1 MALYNSNRGGIIQI
15 IIGVVFTIL
24 VGQLISLQVI
34 SNKYKLA
41 ADNNAI
47 FRKIIYP
54 DRGIIYDRKKRALLE
69 NSISY
74 DLVVIPN
81 EAKGIDTTTLC
92 EILKIDKAEFSKR
105 MLEVIIKN
113 SRVKVGIFEPFLS
126 PELYAQLTENL
137 YRFPGFSLSER
148 SIRNYPYSTAAHVL
162 GYVAEVDVN
171 FLQRHEDEGYEM
183 GDYAGMTGLEK
194 QYEPILM
201 GQRGVKRFLRDNK
214 GRIQGAYERG
224 EFDTAAIAGQNLFT
238 SMDVQVQKLA
248 EKLLTNKVGSAVAI
262 NPKTGGVI
270 AMASSPGYNPNLL
283 TGSQRRKTIG
293 RLLLDTARPIYNRAI
308 KGQYPPGS
316 TFKPLA
322 ALIALDEG
330 LITPSFGYNCF
341 GLYTSCGDPRK
352 CEHHN
357 AGHAANLQLAIANSC
372 NSYFLQ
378 VFRMAIDNP
387 KYHNAKVGY
396 LKWKEYVNGFGLG
409 RKLGIDL
416 PSENKASIPDTAQYN
431 KDFGNA
437 RYWNS
442 CYMLTLGIG
451 QDRMTATPL
460 QLANSMAFI
469 ANEGYYYTPHF
480 VDSIEDESDDESAL
494 MEKYR
499 NKQKVTS
506 IPNQYFKII
515 KEGMHDVT
523 VYGTAAA
530 IKVPGHEY
538 CAKTGTAQ
546 NPHGKNHSLF
556 VCFAPKD
563 NPTIAVAVIVEN
575 AGYGTTWA
583 GPIAA
588 LMMEQYLNDS
598 LTTESKLKAANLEKV
613 DLLPQAIKDWY
624 VRNNKSAYLTPIEYN
639 NDELGDVWDME
650 MVSAEAA
657 LAPKMIDT
665 IKKDSSRQA
674 SAPTNIPAKPSPNKD
689 SSLLIEQSKKKAIVK
704 RKTAIKNKPLIKKK
718 VPINTNVNNI

>member
-15 IIGVVFTIL
+15 IIGFVFVIII
-24 VGQLISLQVI
+24 GQLVSLQI
-34 SNKYKLA
+34 FSNKYKLA

-81 EAKGIDTTTLC
+81 EAKGVDTNALC
-92 EILKIDKAEFSKR
+92 SILRIDKDEFNKR
-105 MLEVIIKN
+105 MIEVIVKN
-113 SRVKVGIFEPFLS
+113 SRVKAGVFEPFLS

-148 SIRNYPYSTAAHVL
+148 SIRNYPYNTAAHVL

-171 FLQRHEDEGYEM
+171 FLQKHEDEGYEM

-194 QYEPILM
+194 QYENVLM

-214 GRIQGAYERG
+214 GKMQGAFEKG
-224 EFDTAAIAGQNLFT
+224 QFDTLAVAGRNLYT
-238 SMDVQVQKLA
+238 SMDVEVQQLA
-248 EKLLTNKVGSAVAI
+248 EKLLQHKIGSAVVI

-283 TGSQRRKTIG
+283 TGNQRRRTIG
-293 RLLLDTARPIYNRAI
+293 SLLTDTARPIYNRAI

-316 TFKPLA
+316 TFKPMG

-357 AGHAANLQLAIANSC
+357 AGHAANLQLALANSC

-387 KYHNAKVGY
+387 KYHNAKQGY
-396 LKWKEYVNGFGLG
+396 LKWKEYVNSFGLG

-431 KDFGNA
+431 KDFGNPKF
-437 RYWNS
+437 WNS

-460 QLANSMAFI
+460 QLANAMALI
-469 ANEGYYYTPHF
+469 ANEGFYYTPHF
-480 VDSIEDESDDESAL
+480 VDSLEDEDEDDKAL
-494 MEKYR
+494 LAKFR
-499 NKQKVTS
+499 TKQEVTKIS
-506 IPNQYFKII
+506 GDIFKII

-523 VYGTAAA
+523 VYGTAAG

-563 NPTIAVAVIVEN
+563 NPKVAVAVVVEN
-575 AGYGTTWA
+575 AGFGATWA
-583 GPIAA
+583 GPIGGL
-588 LMMEQYLNDS
+588 LMEKYLNDT
-598 LTTESKLKAANLEKV
+598 LTAESKTKTDYLANV
-613 DLLPQAIKDWY
+613 DLMPQSIKDWY
-624 VRNNKSAYLTPIEYN
+624 VRNNKTERLTPIEYN

-650 MVSAEAA
+650 MVSENTSK
-657 LAPKMIDT
+657 PQKPRDT
-665 IKKDSSRQA
+665 IQKAVDSNLNKTSSIPPAKNQTILKKDSA
-674 SAPTNIPAKPSPNKD
+674 A
-689 SSLLIEQSKKKAIVK
+689 LINKKKK
-704 RKTAIKNKPLIKKK
+704 KNLKPK
-718 VPINTNVNNI
+718 NVNHT

>member
-1 MALYNSNRGGIIQI
+1 MSVYNQNRGGIIQI
-15 IIGVVFTIL
+15 IIGTIFFLIVAQL
-24 VGQLISLQVI
+24 VSLQVV

-69 NSISY
+69 NTISY

-81 EAKGIDTTTLC
+81 EAKGVDTAALC
-92 EILKIDKAEFSKR
+92 AILQIDKAEYSKR
-105 MLEVIIKN
+105 IVEAIIKN
-113 SRVKVGIFEPFLS
+113 TRVKAGVFEPFLT
-126 PELYAQLTENL
+126 PELYAQLNENL

-148 SIRNYPYSTAAHVL
+148 SIRSYPYNTAAHVL

-171 FLQRHEDEGYEM
+171 FLKKHESEGYEM

-194 QYEPILM
+194 NYETVLM

-214 GRIQGAYERG
+214 GKIQGPYEKG
-224 EFDTAAIAGQNLFT
+224 EFDTVAIAGKNLYT
-238 SMDVQVQKLA
+238 SVDVQVQQLA
-248 EKLLTNKVGSAVAI
+248 EKLLQNKIGSAVAI

-283 TGSQRRKTIG
+283 TGSKRRKTIG

-316 TFKPLA
+316 TFKPLG

-330 LITPSFGYNCF
+330 LITPNFGYNCF
-341 GLYTSCGDPRK
+341 GSYGACGDPRK

-357 AGHAANLQLAIANSC
+357 AGHAANLQLALAYSC

-387 KYHNAKVGY
+387 KYASAKGGY
-396 LKWKEYVNGFGLG
+396 VKWKEYMNAFGFG
-409 RKLGIDL
+409 RKLGVDL
-416 PSENKASIPDTAQYN
+416 PSENKANIPDTAQYN
-431 KDFGNA
+431 KDFGNP

-469 ANEGYYYTPHF
+469 ANDGYYYTPHF
-480 VDSIEDESDDESAL
+480 VDSIESETQEEAAQL
-494 MEKYR
+494 APFRK
-499 NKQKVTS
+499 KQKVTK
-506 IPNQYFKII
+506 IPKEYFDVI
-515 KEGMHDVT
+515 KEGKHDVT
-523 VYGTAAA
+523 VYGTAAF

-563 NPTIAVAVIVEN
+563 NPKIAVAVIVEN
-575 AGYGTTWA
+575 AGYGSTWA
-583 GPIAA
+583 GPIGG
-588 LMMEQYLNDS
+588 LLMEQYLNDT
-598 LTTESKLKAANLEKV
+598 LTTESQLKADNLAQV
-613 DLLPQAIKDWY
+613 DLMPQAIKNWY
-624 VRNNKSAYLTPIEYN
+624 AQNNKSAYLTPIEYN
-639 NDELGDVWDME
+639 NDELSDVWDME
-650 MVSAEAA
+650 MLAEGVV
-657 LAPKMIDT
+657 KTKTKDT
-665 IKKDSSRQA
+665 
-674 SAPTNIPAKPSPNKD
+674 APTAPLPNTDKTNKD
-689 SSLLIEQSKKKAIVK
+689 SLLPNTDKKKK
-704 RKTAIKNKPLIKKK
+704 LNP
-718 VPINTNVNNI
+718 

>member
-1 MALYNSNRGGIIQI
+1 MSVYNQNRGGIIQI
-15 IIGVVFTIL
+15 IIGTIFFLIVAQL
-24 VGQLISLQVI
+24 VSLQVV

-69 NSISY
+69 NTISY

-81 EAKGIDTTTLC
+81 EAKGVDTAALC
-92 EILKIDKAEFSKR
+92 AILQIDKAEYSKR
-105 MLEVIIKN
+105 IVEAIIKN
-113 SRVKVGIFEPFLS
+113 TRVKAGVFEPFLT
-126 PELYAQLTENL
+126 PELYAQLNENL

-148 SIRNYPYSTAAHVL
+148 SIRSYPYNTAAHVL

-171 FLQRHEDEGYEM
+171 FLKKHESEGYEM

-194 QYEPILM
+194 NYETVLM

-214 GRIQGAYERG
+214 GKIQGPYEKG
-224 EFDTAAIAGQNLFT
+224 EFDTVAIAGKNLYT
-238 SMDVQVQKLA
+238 SVDVQVQQLA
-248 EKLLTNKVGSAVAI
+248 EKLLQNKIGSAVAI

-283 TGSQRRKTIG
+283 TGSKRRKTIG

-316 TFKPLA
+316 TFKPLG

-330 LITPSFGYNCF
+330 LITPNFGYNCF
-341 GLYTSCGDPRK
+341 GSYSACGDPRK

-357 AGHAANLQLAIANSC
+357 AGHAANLQLALAYSC

-387 KYHNAKVGY
+387 KYASAKGGY
-396 LKWKEYVNGFGLG
+396 VKWKEYMNAFGFG
-409 RKLGIDL
+409 RKLGVDL
-416 PSENKASIPDTAQYN
+416 PSENKANIPDTAQYN
-431 KDFGNA
+431 KDFGNP

-469 ANEGYYYTPHF
+469 ANDGYYYTPHF
-480 VDSIEDESDDESAL
+480 VDSIESETQEEAAQL
-494 MEKYR
+494 APFRK
-499 NKQKVTS
+499 KQKVTK
-506 IPNQYFKII
+506 IPKEYFDVI

-523 VYGTAAA
+523 VYGTAAF

-563 NPTIAVAVIVEN
+563 NPKIAVAVIVEN
-575 AGYGTTWA
+575 AGYGSTWA
-583 GPIAA
+583 GPIGG
-588 LMMEQYLNDS
+588 LLMEQYLNDT
-598 LTTESKLKAANLEKV
+598 LTTESQLKADNLAQV
-613 DLLPQAIKDWY
+613 DLMPQAIKNWY
-624 VRNNKSAYLTPIEYN
+624 AQNNKSAYLTPIEYN
-639 NDELGDVWDME
+639 NDELSDVWDME
-650 MVSAEAA
+650 MLAEGVV
-657 LAPKMIDT
+657 KTKTKDT
-665 IKKDSSRQA
+665 
-674 SAPTNIPAKPSPNKD
+674 APTAPLPNTDKTNKD
-689 SSLLIEQSKKKAIVK
+689 SLLPNTDKKKK
-704 RKTAIKNKPLIKKK
+704 LNP
-718 VPINTNVNNI
+718 

>member
-1 MALYNSNRGGIIQI
+1 MSVYNQNRGGIIQI
-15 IIGVVFTIL
+15 IIGTIFFLIVAQL
-24 VGQLISLQVI
+24 VSLQVV

-69 NSISY
+69 NTISY

-81 EAKGIDTTTLC
+81 EAKGVDTAALC
-92 EILKIDKAEFSKR
+92 AILQIDKSEYSKR
-105 MLEVIIKN
+105 IVEAIIKN
-113 SRVKVGIFEPFLS
+113 TRVKAGVFEPFLT
-126 PELYAQLTENL
+126 PELYAQLNENL

-148 SIRNYPYSTAAHVL
+148 SIRSYPYNTAAHVL

-171 FLQRHEDEGYEM
+171 FLKKHESEGYEM

-194 QYEPILM
+194 NYETVLM

-214 GRIQGAYERG
+214 GKIQGPYEKG
-224 EFDTAAIAGQNLFT
+224 EFDTVAIAGKNLYT
-238 SMDVQVQKLA
+238 SVDVQVQQLA
-248 EKLLTNKVGSAVAI
+248 EKLLQNKIGSAVAI

-283 TGSQRRKTIG
+283 TGSKRRKTIG

-316 TFKPLA
+316 TFKPLG

-330 LITPSFGYNCF
+330 LITPNFGYNCF
-341 GLYTSCGDPRK
+341 GSYGACGDPRK

-357 AGHAANLQLAIANSC
+357 AGHAANLQLALAYSC

-387 KYHNAKVGY
+387 KYASAKGGY
-396 LKWKEYVNGFGLG
+396 VKWKEYMNAFGFG
-409 RKLGIDL
+409 RKLGVDL
-416 PSENKASIPDTAQYN
+416 PSENKANIPDTAQYN
-431 KDFGNA
+431 KDFGNP

-469 ANEGYYYTPHF
+469 ANDGYYYTPHF
-480 VDSIEDESDDESAL
+480 VDSIESETQEEAAQL
-494 MEKYR
+494 APFRK
-499 NKQKVTS
+499 KQKVTK
-506 IPNQYFKII
+506 IPKEYFDVI

-523 VYGTAAA
+523 VYGTAAF

-563 NPTIAVAVIVEN
+563 NPKIAVAVIVEN
-575 AGYGTTWA
+575 AGYGSTWA
-583 GPIAA
+583 GPIGG
-588 LMMEQYLNDS
+588 LLMEQYLNDT
-598 LTTESKLKAANLEKV
+598 LTTESQLKADNLAQV
-613 DLLPQAIKDWY
+613 DLMPQAIKNWY
-624 VRNNKSAYLTPIEYN
+624 AQNNKSAYLTPIEYN
-639 NDELGDVWDME
+639 NDELSDVWDME
-650 MVSAEAA
+650 MLAEGVV
-657 LAPKMIDT
+657 KTKTKDT
-665 IKKDSSRQA
+665 
-674 SAPTNIPAKPSPNKD
+674 APTAPLPNTDKTNKD
-689 SSLLIEQSKKKAIVK
+689 SLLPNTDKKKK
-704 RKTAIKNKPLIKKK
+704 LNP
-718 VPINTNVNNI
+718 

>member
-1 MALYNSNRGGIIQI
+1 MYNSNRGGIIQI
-15 IIGVVFTIL
+15 IIGIIFIL
-24 VGQLISLQVI
+24 ITAQLISLQI
-34 SNKYKLA
+34 FSSKYVLA
-41 ADNNAI
+41 ANNNAI

-69 NSISY
+69 NTISY

-81 EAKGIDTTTLC
+81 EARGVDTATLC
-92 EILKIDKAEFSKR
+92 DILKIDKATYSKR
-105 MLEVIIKN
+105 MVEVIIKN
-113 SRVKVGIFEPFLS
+113 SRVKSGVFEPFLS
-126 PELYAQLTENL
+126 AELYAQLTENL

-148 SIRNYPYSTAAHVL
+148 SIRSYPYNTAAHVL

-171 FLQRHEDEGYEM
+171 FLQKHGEEGYEM

-194 QYEPILM
+194 QYESILM

-214 GRIQGAYERG
+214 GKIQGPFEKG
-224 EFDTAAIAGQNLFT
+224 EFDTLAIAGRNLFT
-238 SMDVQVQKLA
+238 SMDVEVQQLA
-248 EKLLTNKVGSAVAI
+248 EKLLQHKIGSVVAL
-262 NPKTGGVI
+262 NPKTGSVI

-283 TGSQRRKTIG
+283 TGNQRRKTIG
-293 RLLLDTARPIYNRAI
+293 RLLTDTARPIYNRAI

-316 TFKPLA
+316 TFKPLG

-357 AGHAANLQLAIANSC
+357 AGHAANLQLALANSC

-387 KYHNAKVGY
+387 KYHDAKKGY
-396 LKWKEYVNGFGLG
+396 LKWKQYMNSFGLG

-416 PSENKASIPDTAQYN
+416 PSENRANIPDTAQYN
-431 KDFGNA
+431 KDFGGA
-437 RYWNS
+437 KYWNS

-460 QLANSMAFI
+460 QLANAMAFI
-469 ANEGYYYTPHF
+469 ANKGYYYTPHF
-480 VDSIEDESDDESAL
+480 IDSVEEEDEVDKKMLENF
-494 MEKYR
+494 R
-499 NKQKVTS
+499 VKQEVTK
-506 IPNQYFKII
+506 IPTEYFDII

-523 VYGTAAA
+523 VYGTAAF
-530 IKVPGHEY
+530 IKVPGHEF

-563 NPTIAVAVIVEN
+563 NPKIAVAVIVEN
-575 AGYGTTWA
+575 AGFGATWA
-583 GPIAA
+583 GPIAG
-588 LMMEQYLNDS
+588 LVMEKYLNDT
-598 LTTESKLKAANLEKV
+598 LTKESKTKV
-613 DLLPQAIKDWY
+613 DYLSNVDLMPEAIKAWY
-624 VRNNKSAYLTPIEYN
+624 IRNNKTEMLSPIEYN
-639 NDELGDVWDME
+639 NDELADIWDME
-650 MVSAEAA
+650 MLSET
-657 LAPKMIDT
+657 APIKTKLDT
-665 IKKDSSRQA
+665 IKKIDTA
-674 SAPTNIPAKPSPNKD
+674 APPVQPKAPAP
-689 SSLLIEQSKKKAIVK
+689 
-704 RKTAIKNKPLIKKK
+704 KNKKMKENALNPKLKKKK
-718 VPINTNVNNI
+718 VNSKKNNVSI

>member
-1 MALYNSNRGGIIQI
+1 MYNSNRGGIIQI
-15 IIGVVFTIL
+15 IIGVIFFLIIA
-24 VGQLISLQVI
+24 QLISLQI
-34 SNKYKLA
+34 FSSKYVLA
-41 ADNNAI
+41 ANNNAI

-69 NSISY
+69 NTISY

-81 EAKGIDTTTLC
+81 EAKAVDTATLC
-92 EILKIDKAEFSKR
+92 DILKIDKAEYSKR
-105 MLEVIIKN
+105 MIEVIIKN
-113 SRVKVGIFEPFLS
+113 SRVKSGIFEPFLS
-126 PELYAQLTENL
+126 AELYAQLTENL

-148 SIRNYPYSTAAHVL
+148 SIRSYPYNTAAHVL

-171 FLQRHEDEGYEM
+171 FLEKHGEEGYEM

-214 GRIQGAYERG
+214 GKIQGPFEKG
-224 EFDTAAIAGQNLFT
+224 QFDTVAIAGRNLFT
-238 SMDVQVQKLA
+238 SMDVEVQQLA
-248 EKLLTNKVGSAVAI
+248 EQLLQHKIGSVVAL
-262 NPKTGGVI
+262 NPKTGSVI

-283 TGSQRRKTIG
+283 TGNQRRKTIG
-293 RLLLDTARPIYNRAI
+293 RLLTDTARPIYNRAI

-316 TFKPLA
+316 TFKPMG

-357 AGHAANLQLAIANSC
+357 AGHAANLQLALANSC

-387 KYHNAKVGY
+387 QYHNAKLGY
-396 LKWKEYVNGFGLG
+396 LKWKQYVNSFGLG

-416 PSENKASIPDTAQYN
+416 PSENRASIPDTAQYN
-431 KDFGNA
+431 KDFGGA
-437 RYWNS
+437 KYWNS

-460 QLANSMAFI
+460 QLANAMAFI
-469 ANEGYYYTPHF
+469 ANKGYYYTPHF
-480 VDSIEDESDDESAL
+480 IDSIEEEDEVDKKLLANF
-494 MEKYR
+494 R
-499 NKQKVTS
+499 VKQQVTK
-506 IPNQYFKII
+506 IPTEYFDII
-515 KEGMHDVT
+515 KEGMHGVT
-523 VYGTAAA
+523 VFGTAAF
-530 IKVPGHEY
+530 IKVPGHEF

-563 NPTIAVAVIVEN
+563 NPTIAVAVVVEN
-575 AGYGTTWA
+575 AGFGATWA
-583 GPIAA
+583 GPIAG
-588 LMMEQYLNDS
+588 LVMEKYLNDT
-598 LTTESKLKAANLEKV
+598 LTKESKTKV
-613 DLLPQAIKDWY
+613 DYLSNVNLMPEAIKAWY
-624 VRNNKSAYLTPIEYN
+624 VRNNKTEMLTPIEYN
-639 NDELGDVWDME
+639 NDELSDIWDME
-650 MVSAEAA
+650 MLSET
-657 LAPKMIDT
+657 APIKVKVDT
-665 IKKDSSRQA
+665 IKKLDTA
-674 SAPTNIPAKPSPNKD
+674 APPAQPVAPP
-689 SSLLIEQSKKKAIVK
+689 
-704 RKTAIKNKPLIKKK
+704 IKNKKIKEQALNPKMKKK
-718 VPINTNVNNI
+718 KLNNKKINVSI

>member
-15 IIGVVFTIL
+15 IIGFVFVIII
-24 VGQLISLQVI
+24 GQLISLQI
-34 SNKYKLA
+34 FSNKYKLA

-54 DRGIIYDRKKRALLE
+54 DRGIIYDRKRRALLE

-81 EAKGIDTTTLC
+81 EAKGVDTTALC
-92 EILKIDKAEFSKR
+92 TILRIDKDEFNKR
-105 MLEVIIKN
+105 MIEVIVKN
-113 SRVKVGIFEPFLS
+113 SRVKAGIFEPFLS

-148 SIRNYPYSTAAHVL
+148 SIRTYPYNTAAHVL

-171 FLQRHEDEGYEM
+171 FLQKHEDEGYEM

-194 QYEPILM
+194 QYENVLM

-214 GRIQGAYERG
+214 GKIQGAFEKG
-224 EFDTAAIAGQNLFT
+224 QFDTLAVAGRNLYT
-238 SMDVQVQKLA
+238 SMDVEVQQLA
-248 EKLLTNKVGSAVAI
+248 EKLLQHKIGSAVVI

-283 TGSQRRKTIG
+283 TGNQRRRTIG
-293 RLLLDTARPIYNRAI
+293 SLLTDTARPIYNRAI

-316 TFKPLA
+316 TFKPMG

-330 LITPSFGYNCF
+330 LISPSFGYNCF
-341 GLYTSCGDPRK
+341 GLYSACGDPRK

-357 AGHAANLQLAIANSC
+357 AGHAANLQLALANSC

-387 KYHNAKVGY
+387 KYHNAKQGY
-396 LKWKEYVNGFGLG
+396 LKWKEYVNSFGLG

-431 KDFGNA
+431 KDFGNPKF
-437 RYWNS
+437 WNS

-460 QLANSMAFI
+460 QLANAMALI
-469 ANEGYYYTPHF
+469 ANEGFYYTPHF
-480 VDSIEDESDDESAL
+480 VDSLEDEDEDDKAVL
-494 MEKYR
+494 AKFR
-499 NKQKVTS
+499 TKQEVTKIS
-506 IPNQYFKII
+506 GDIFKII

-523 VYGTAAA
+523 VYGTAAG

-563 NPTIAVAVIVEN
+563 NPKVAVAVVVEN
-575 AGYGTTWA
+575 AGFGATWA
-583 GPIAA
+583 GPIGGL
-588 LMMEQYLNDS
+588 LMEKYLNDT
-598 LTTESKLKAANLEKV
+598 LTAESKTKTDYLANV
-613 DLLPQAIKDWY
+613 DLMPQSIKDWY
-624 VRNNKSAYLTPIEYN
+624 VRNNKTERLTPIEYN

-650 MVSAEAA
+650 MVSENTPKPQKPRDTIQKAVDSNLNKTSSIPPVKNPA
-657 LAPKMIDT
+657 L
-665 IKKDSSRQA
+665 IKKDSA
-674 SAPTNIPAKPSPNKD
+674 A
-689 SSLLIEQSKKKAIVK
+689 LINKKKK
-704 RKTAIKNKPLIKKK
+704 KN
-718 VPINTNVNNI
+718 INHKNVNHT

>member
-15 IIGVVFTIL
+15 IIGFVFVIII
-24 VGQLISLQVI
+24 GQLISLQI
-34 SNKYKLA
+34 FSNKYKLA

-81 EAKGIDTTTLC
+81 EAKGVDTTALC
-92 EILKIDKAEFSKR
+92 SILRIDKDEFNKR
-105 MLEVIIKN
+105 MIEVIVKN
-113 SRVKVGIFEPFLS
+113 SRVKAGVFEPFLS

-148 SIRNYPYSTAAHVL
+148 SIRTYPYNTAAHVL

-171 FLQRHEDEGYEM
+171 FLQKHEDEGYEM

-194 QYEPILM
+194 QYENVLM

-214 GRIQGAYERG
+214 GKIQGAFEKG
-224 EFDTAAIAGQNLFT
+224 QFDTLAVAGRNLYT
-238 SMDVQVQKLA
+238 SMDVEVQQLA
-248 EKLLTNKVGSAVAI
+248 EKLLQHKIGSAVVI

-283 TGSQRRKTIG
+283 TGNQRRRTIG
-293 RLLLDTARPIYNRAI
+293 SLLTDTARPIYNRAI

-316 TFKPLA
+316 TFKPMG

-330 LITPSFGYNCF
+330 LISPSFGYNCF

-357 AGHAANLQLAIANSC
+357 AGHAANLQLALANSC

-387 KYHNAKVGY
+387 KYHNAKEGY
-396 LKWKEYVNGFGLG
+396 LKWKEYVNSFGLG

-431 KDFGNA
+431 KDFGNPKF
-437 RYWNS
+437 WNS

-460 QLANSMAFI
+460 QLANAMALI
-469 ANEGYYYTPHF
+469 ANEGFYYTPHF
-480 VDSIEDESDDESAL
+480 VDSLEDEDEDDKAIL
-494 MEKYR
+494 AKFR
-499 NKQKVTS
+499 TKQEVTKIS
-506 IPNQYFKII
+506 GDIFKII

-523 VYGTAAA
+523 VYGTAAG

-563 NPTIAVAVIVEN
+563 NPKVAVAVVVEN
-575 AGYGTTWA
+575 AGFGATWA
-583 GPIAA
+583 GPIGGL
-588 LMMEQYLNDS
+588 LMEKYLNDT
-598 LTTESKLKAANLEKV
+598 LTAESKTKTDYLANV
-613 DLLPQAIKDWY
+613 DLMPQSIKDWY
-624 VRNNKSAYLTPIEYN
+624 VRNNKTERLTPIEYN

-650 MVSAEAA
+650 MVSENT
-657 LAPKMIDT
+657 PKPQKPRDT
-665 IKKDSSRQA
+665 IQKAVDSNLNKTSSIPPAKNPVLIKKDSA
-674 SAPTNIPAKPSPNKD
+674 A
-689 SSLLIEQSKKKAIVK
+689 LINKKK
-704 RKTAIKNKPLIKKK
+704 KKH
-718 VPINTNVNNI
+718 INPKNVNHT

>member
-1 MALYNSNRGGIIQI
+1 MSVYNQNRGGIIQI
-15 IIGVVFTIL
+15 IIGTIFFL
-24 VGQLISLQVI
+24 IIGQLVSLQVV

-69 NSISY
+69 NTISY

-81 EAKGIDTTTLC
+81 EAKGVDTAALC
-92 EILKIDKAEFSKR
+92 DILHIDKVEYSKR
-105 MLEVIIKN
+105 IIEAIIKN
-113 SRVKVGIFEPFLS
+113 TRVKTGVFEPFLT
-126 PELYAQLTENL
+126 PELYAQLNENL

-148 SIRNYPYSTAAHVL
+148 SIRNYPYNTAAQVL

-171 FLQRHEDEGYEM
+171 FLKKHESEGYEM
-183 GDYAGMTGLEK
+183 GDYAGFTGLEK
-194 QYEPILM
+194 NYETVLM

-214 GRIQGAYERG
+214 GKIQGPYEKG
-224 EFDTAAIAGQNLFT
+224 EFDTVAVAGKNLYT
-238 SMDVQVQKLA
+238 SVDVQVQQLA
-248 EKLLTNKVGSAVAI
+248 EKLLQNKIGSAVAI

-293 RLLLDTARPIYNRAI
+293 RLLLDTSRPLYNRAI

-316 TFKPLA
+316 TFKPLG

-330 LITPSFGYNCF
+330 LITPNYGYNCF
-341 GLYTSCGDPRK
+341 GSYSACGDPRK

-357 AGHAANLQLAIANSC
+357 AGHAANLQLALAYSC

-387 KYHNAKVGY
+387 KYKSAKSGY
-396 LKWKEYVNGFGLG
+396 VKWKEYMNAFGFG
-409 RKLGIDL
+409 RKLGVDL
-416 PSENKASIPDTAQYN
+416 PSENKANIPDTAQYN
-431 KDFGNA
+431 KDFGNP

-480 VDSIEDESDDESAL
+480 VDSIESETQEEAAQL
-494 MEKYR
+494 APFRK
-499 NKQKVTS
+499 KQKVTK
-506 IPNQYFKII
+506 IPKEYFDVI
-515 KEGMHDVT
+515 KDGMHDVT
-523 VYGTAAA
+523 VYGTAAF

-563 NPTIAVAVIVEN
+563 NPKIAVAVIVEN
-575 AGYGTTWA
+575 AGYGATWA
-583 GPIAA
+583 GPIGG
-588 LMMEQYLNDS
+588 LLMEQYLNDT
-598 LTTESKLKAANLEKV
+598 LTAESQLKADNLAQV
-613 DLLPQAIKDWY
+613 DLMPQAIKNWY
-624 VRNNKSAYLTPIEYN
+624 AQHSKTAYLAPIEYN
-639 NDELGDVWDME
+639 NDELSDVWDME
-650 MVSAEAA
+650 MLAEGVVKTKTKDT
-657 LAPKMIDT
+657 AP
-665 IKKDSSRQA
+665 
-674 SAPTNIPAKPSPNKD
+674 SAPLPNTDKANKD
-689 SSLLIEQSKKKAIVK
+689 SLLPNMDKKKK
-704 RKTAIKNKPLIKKK
+704 LNP
-718 VPINTNVNNI
+718 

>member
-1 MALYNSNRGGIIQI
+1 MSVYNQNRGVIIQI
-15 IIGVVFTIL
+15 IIGSVFFLIVAQL
-24 VGQLISLQVI
+24 VSLQVV

-54 DRGIIYDRKKRALLE
+54 DRGIIYDRKNRALLE
-69 NSISY
+69 NTISY

-81 EAKGIDTTTLC
+81 EAKGVDTAALC
-92 EILKIDKAEFSKR
+92 AILQIDKAEYSKR
-105 MLEVIIKN
+105 IVEAIIKN
-113 SRVKVGIFEPFLS
+113 TRVKAGVFEPFLT
-126 PELYAQLTENL
+126 PELYAQLNENL

-148 SIRNYPYSTAAHVL
+148 SIRSYPYNTAAHVL

-171 FLQRHEDEGYEM
+171 FLKKHESEGYEM

-194 QYEPILM
+194 NYETVLM

-214 GRIQGAYERG
+214 GKIQGPYEKG
-224 EFDTAAIAGQNLFT
+224 EFDTVAIAGKNLYT
-238 SMDVQVQKLA
+238 SVDVQVQQLA
-248 EKLLTNKVGSAVAI
+248 EKLLQNKIGSAVAI

-283 TGSQRRKTIG
+283 TGSKRRKTIG

-316 TFKPLA
+316 TFKPLG

-330 LITPSFGYNCF
+330 LITPNFGYNCF
-341 GLYTSCGDPRK
+341 GSYGACGDPRK
-352 CEHHN
+352 GEHHN
-357 AGHAANLQLAIANSC
+357 AGHAANLQLALAYSC

-387 KYHNAKVGY
+387 KYASAKGGY
-396 LKWKEYVNGFGLG
+396 VKWKEYMNAFGFG
-409 RKLGIDL
+409 RKLGVDL
-416 PSENKASIPDTAQYN
+416 PSENKANIPDTAQYN
-431 KDFGNA
+431 KDFGNP

-469 ANEGYYYTPHF
+469 ANDGYYYTPHF
-480 VDSIEDESDDESAL
+480 VDSIESETQEEAAQL
-494 MEKYR
+494 APFRK
-499 NKQKVTS
+499 KQKVTK
-506 IPNQYFKII
+506 IPKEYFDVI

-523 VYGTAAA
+523 VYGTAAF

-563 NPTIAVAVIVEN
+563 NPKIAVAVIVEN
-575 AGYGTTWA
+575 AGYGSTWA
-583 GPIAA
+583 GPIGG
-588 LMMEQYLNDS
+588 LLMEQYLNDT
-598 LTTESKLKAANLEKV
+598 LTTESQLKADNLAQV
-613 DLLPQAIKDWY
+613 DLMPQAIKNWY
-624 VRNNKSAYLTPIEYN
+624 AQNNKSAYLTPIEYN
-639 NDELGDVWDME
+639 NDELSDVWDME
-650 MVSAEAA
+650 MLAEGVV
-657 LAPKMIDT
+657 KTKTKDT
-665 IKKDSSRQA
+665 
-674 SAPTNIPAKPSPNKD
+674 APTAPLPNTDKTNKD
-689 SSLLIEQSKKKAIVK
+689 SLLPNTDKKKK
-704 RKTAIKNKPLIKKK
+704 LNP
-718 VPINTNVNNI
+718 

>member
-1 MALYNSNRGGIIQI
+1 MYNSNRGGIIQI
-15 IIGVVFTIL
+15 IIGIIFVL
-24 VGQLISLQVI
+24 VTAQLISLQI
-34 SNKYKLA
+34 FSSKYVLA
-41 ADNNAI
+41 ANNNAI

-69 NSISY
+69 NTISY

-81 EAKGIDTTTLC
+81 EARGVDTATLC
-92 EILKIDKAEFSKR
+92 DILKIDKATYSKR
-105 MLEVIIKN
+105 MVEVIIKN
-113 SRVKVGIFEPFLS
+113 SRVKSGVFEPFLS
-126 PELYAQLTENL
+126 AELYAQLTENL

-148 SIRNYPYSTAAHVL
+148 SIRSYPYNTAAHVL

-171 FLQRHEDEGYEM
+171 FLQKHGEEGYEM

-194 QYEPILM
+194 QYESILM

-214 GRIQGAYERG
+214 GKIQGPFEKG
-224 EFDTAAIAGQNLFT
+224 EFDTLAIAGRNLFT
-238 SMDVQVQKLA
+238 SMDVEVQQLA
-248 EKLLTNKVGSAVAI
+248 EKLLQHKIGSVVAL
-262 NPKTGGVI
+262 NPKTGSVI

-283 TGSQRRKTIG
+283 TGNQRRKTIG
-293 RLLLDTARPIYNRAI
+293 RLLTDTARPIYNRAI

-316 TFKPLA
+316 TFKPLG

-357 AGHAANLQLAIANSC
+357 AGHAANLQLALANSC

-387 KYHNAKVGY
+387 KYHDAKKGY
-396 LKWKEYVNGFGLG
+396 LKWKQYMNSFGLG

-416 PSENKASIPDTAQYN
+416 PSENRANIPDTAQYN
-431 KDFGNA
+431 KDFGGA
-437 RYWNS
+437 KYWNS

-460 QLANSMAFI
+460 QLANAMAFI
-469 ANEGYYYTPHF
+469 ANKGYYYTPHF
-480 VDSIEDESDDESAL
+480 IDSVEEEDEVDKKMLENF
-494 MEKYR
+494 R
-499 NKQKVTS
+499 VKQEVTK
-506 IPNQYFKII
+506 IPTEYFDII

-523 VYGTAAA
+523 VYGTAAF
-530 IKVPGHEY
+530 IKVPGHEF

-563 NPTIAVAVIVEN
+563 NPKIAVAVIVEN
-575 AGYGTTWA
+575 AGFGATWA
-583 GPIAA
+583 GPIAG
-588 LMMEQYLNDS
+588 LVMEKYLNDT
-598 LTTESKLKAANLEKV
+598 LTKESKTKV
-613 DLLPQAIKDWY
+613 DYLSNVDLMPEAIKAWY
-624 VRNNKSAYLTPIEYN
+624 IRNNKTEMLSPIEYN
-639 NDELGDVWDME
+639 NDELADIWDME
-650 MVSAEAA
+650 MLSET
-657 LAPKMIDT
+657 APIKTKLDT
-665 IKKDSSRQA
+665 IKKIDTA
-674 SAPTNIPAKPSPNKD
+674 APPVQPKAPAP
-689 SSLLIEQSKKKAIVK
+689 
-704 RKTAIKNKPLIKKK
+704 KNKKMKENALNPKLKKKK
-718 VPINTNVNNI
+718 VNSKKNNVSI

>member
-1 MALYNSNRGGIIQI
+1 MSVYNQNRGGIIQI
-15 IIGVVFTIL
+15 IIGTIFFLIVAQL
-24 VGQLISLQVI
+24 VSLQVV

-69 NSISY
+69 NTISY

-81 EAKGIDTTTLC
+81 EAKGVDTAALC
-92 EILKIDKAEFSKR
+92 NILHIDKAEYSKR
-105 MLEVIIKN
+105 IVEAIIKN
-113 SRVKVGIFEPFLS
+113 TRVKAGVFEPFLT
-126 PELYAQLTENL
+126 PEIYAQLNENL

-148 SIRNYPYSTAAHVL
+148 SIRSYPYNTAALVL
-162 GYVAEVDVN
+162 GYVAEVDVK
-171 FLQRHEDEGYEM
+171 FLKEHESEGYEM
-183 GDYAGMTGLEK
+183 GDYAGMIGLEK
-194 QYEPILM
+194 NYETVLM

-214 GRIQGAYERG
+214 GKIQGPYEKG
-224 EFDTAAIAGQNLFT
+224 EFDTVAVAGKNLYT
-238 SMDVQVQKLA
+238 SIDVQVQQLA
-248 EKLLTNKVGSAVAI
+248 EKLLQNKIGSAVAI

-270 AMASSPGYNPNLL
+270 AMASSPSYNPNLL

-293 RLLLDTARPIYNRAI
+293 RLLLDTARPIYTRAI

-316 TFKPLA
+316 TFKPLG

-330 LITPSFGYNCF
+330 LITPNYGYNCF
-341 GLYTSCGDPRK
+341 GSYGACGDPRK

-357 AGHAANLQLAIANSC
+357 AGHAANLQLALAYSC

-387 KYHNAKVGY
+387 KYSSAKAGY
-396 LKWKEYVNGFGLG
+396 VKWKEYMNAFGFG
-409 RKLGIDL
+409 RKLGVDL
-416 PSENKASIPDTAQYN
+416 PSENKANIPDTAQYS
-431 KDFGNA
+431 KDFGNP

-480 VDSIEDESDDESAL
+480 VDSIESETEDEAAQL
-494 MEKYR
+494 APFR
-499 NKQKVTS
+499 TKQKVTK
-506 IPNQYFKII
+506 IPKEYFDVI

-523 VYGTAAA
+523 VYGTAAF

-563 NPTIAVAVIVEN
+563 NPKIAVAVIVEN
-575 AGYGTTWA
+575 AGYGSTWA
-583 GPIAA
+583 GPIGG
-588 LMMEQYLNDS
+588 LLMEQYLNDT
-598 LTTESKLKAANLEKV
+598 LTTESQLKADNLAQV
-613 DLLPQAIKDWY
+613 DLMPQAIKNWY
-624 VRNNKSAYLTPIEYN
+624 VQNNKTAYLTPIEYN
-639 NDELGDVWDME
+639 NDELSDVWDME
-650 MVSAEAA
+650 MLAEGVEKTKAKDT
-657 LAPKMIDT
+657 APP
-665 IKKDSSRQA
+665 
-674 SAPTNIPAKPSPNKD
+674 APLPNTDKTNKD
-689 SSLLIEQSKKKAIVK
+689 SLLPNGDKKKK
-704 RKTAIKNKPLIKKK
+704 LNP
-718 VPINTNVNNI
+718 

>member
-15 IIGVVFTIL
+15 IIGFVFFIII
-24 VGQLISLQVI
+24 GQLIALQIV

-54 DRGIIYDRKKRALLE
+54 DRGIIYDRHKRALLE

-81 EAKGIDTTTLC
+81 EARGVDTAALC
-92 EILKIDKAEFSKR
+92 SILRIDKDEFNKR
-105 MLEVIIKN
+105 RSEVIVKN
-113 SRVKVGIFEPFLS
+113 SRVKAGIFEPFLS

-148 SIRNYPYSTAAHVL
+148 SIRTYPYNTAAHVL

-171 FLQRHEDEGYEM
+171 FLQKHEEDGYEM

-194 QYEPILM
+194 QYETVLM
-201 GQRGVKRFLRDNK
+201 GQRGVKRYLRDNK
-214 GRIQGAYERG
+214 GKIQGAFEKG
-224 EFDTAAIAGQNLFT
+224 QFDTLAVAGRNLYT
-238 SMDVQVQKLA
+238 SMDVEVQQLA
-248 EKLLTNKVGSAVAI
+248 EKVLTNKVGSAVAI
-262 NPKTGGVI
+262 NIKTGGVI

-283 TGSQRRKTIG
+283 TGNQRRKTIG
-293 RLLLDTARPIYNRAI
+293 RLLMDTARPIYNRAI

-316 TFKPLA
+316 TFKPLG

-330 LITPSFGYNCF
+330 LITPSYGYNCF
-341 GLYTSCGDPRK
+341 GSYGACGDPRK

-357 AGHAANLQLAIANSC
+357 AGHAANLQLALANSC

-387 KYHNAKVGY
+387 KYHNAKQGY
-396 LKWKEYVNGFGLG
+396 LKWKEYMNSFGFG
-409 RKLGIDL
+409 RKIGIDL
-416 PSENKASIPDTAQYN
+416 PSENKANIPDTAQYN
-431 KDFGNA
+431 KDFGNPK
-437 RYWNS
+437 YWNS

-460 QLANSMAFI
+460 QLANSMALI

-480 VDSIEDESDDESAL
+480 VDSIEEEDENDKAIL
-494 MEKYR
+494 EKYR
-499 NKQKVTS
+499 TKQEVTKISGDIFKV
-506 IPNQYFKII
+506 I

-523 VYGTAAA
+523 VIGTAAG
-530 IKVPGHEY
+530 IKIPGIEY

-563 NPTIAVAVIVEN
+563 NPKIAVAVIVEN
-575 AGYGTTWA
+575 AGFGATWA
-583 GPIAA
+583 GPIAG
-588 LMMEQYLNDS
+588 LMMEKYLNDT
-598 LTTESKLKAANLEKV
+598 LTKESQLKADNLSKV
-613 DLLPQAIKDWY
+613 DLLPQALKDWY
-624 VRNNKSAYLTPIEYN
+624 VRNNKPYQLTPTEYN
-639 NDELGDVWDME
+639 NDELGEVWDME
-650 MVSAEAA
+650 MVSENN
-657 LAPKMIDT
+657 PVSIKQPDT
-665 IKKDSSRQA
+665 IKNNLDSNTQKSTPTPKPVPNVIRKDSA
-674 SAPTNIPAKPSPNKD
+674 AFIH
-689 SSLLIEQSKKKAIVK
+689 KKKPIKVK
-704 RKTAIKNKPLIKKK
+704 HVKHAKSK
-718 VPINTNVNNI
+718 